1 MSEIDE
7 IKSKLDIVEVVG
19 DYVKLVRKGTRFWGC
34 CPFHN
39 EKTPSFTVSSEKQ
52 SFHCFGC
59 GKGGDVFSFV
69 QEMEHLDFRETL
81 ERLAE
86 RAGVKLQPGKG
97 NFADTKVKKNILA
110 DAQEFFRKSYDTPGA
125 GVARAYLDRRNI
137 SYETAAAFGIGWAP
151 DAWNSLS
158 SILQAKG
165 YKEKE
170 LIDSG
175 LVSQGS
181 KGIYD
186 RFRGRV
192 MFPIYNFSDKLI
204 GFGGRAI
211 AGEDAKYLNSP
222 ESEVFNKRNNLYL
235 MNKAKLEM
243 HRVNSAILVEGYM
256 DAIRCHLCGFTN
268 AVASLGTALTEQQAM
283 LIKRMTDRCYICY
296 DSDGAGQEAALRG
309 MYILQKQGVSVRVA
323 KLDGGKD
330 PDEILQLGDGPERF
344 KKALEDAAP
353 LPVYHATVCMSLQG
367 NPEKAGAAR
376 GRLLEG
382 LASLSVFEMQPH
394 IDKVAQILGVLR
406 HNLEDEIRDRQEN
419 IRGRELSQLHG
430 YTSFETARNNK
441 QDEREVM
448 LCSLLWNNVKLR
460 ARYKPSDMVH
470 FINDET
476 VQNIIA
482 ALLSGESNEELERRW
497 RNLGDNKSFSV
508 IACGDA
514 LLDREE
520 NETELADRLLK
531 ELRKATAE
539 KQLKTLNAK
548 LLKGEATAEEMQEH
562 FKLVK
567 YIKGGAPVK

>member
-7 IKSKLDIVEVVG
+7 IKSRLDIVEVVG

-39 EKTPSFTVSSEKQ
+39 EKTPSFTVSTEKQ

-86 RAGVKLQPGKG
+86 RAGVKLQPKSG

-125 GVARAYLDRRNI
+125 SAARAYLDRRNI

-151 DAWNSLS
+151 DSWNSLS
-158 SILQAKG
+158 SVLLTKG

-175 LVSQGS
+175 LTSQGN

-192 MFPIYNFSDKLI
+192 MFPIYNVSDKLI

-222 ESEVFNKRNNLYL
+222 ESDIFNKRNNLYL
-235 MNKAKLEM
+235 LNKAKLEM

-268 AVASLGTALTEQQAM
+268 TVASLGTALTEQQAV
-283 LIKRMTDRCYICY
+283 LIKRMTDLCYICY
-296 DSDGAGQEAALRG
+296 DSDAAGQEAALRG
-309 MYILQKQGVSVRVA
+309 MYILQKYGISVRVV
-323 KLDGGKD
+323 KLEGGKD
-330 PDEILQLGDGPERF
+330 PDEILQLDNGNEYF
-344 KKALEDAAP
+344 KQALDESLP
-353 LPVYHATVCMSLQG
+353 LPVYHASIVAALQDD
-367 NPEKAGAAR
+367 PERASAAR
-376 GRLLEG
+376 ERFLEG
-382 LASLSVFEMQPH
+382 LASLSIFELQPYV
-394 IDKVAQILGVLR
+394 DKVAQTLGVLR
-406 HNLEDEIRDRQEN
+406 HELENEINAHKE
-419 IRGRELSQLHG
+419 IVRGKELKQVHEYTAFETKKESRCDDRELM
-430 YTSFETARNNK
+430 F
-441 QDEREVM
+441 
-448 LCSLLWNNVKLR
+448 CSLLWNNDKLR
-460 ARYKPSDMVH
+460 MRYKLSDVIH
-470 FINDET
+470 FISNET
-476 VQNIIA
+476 VQNILT
-482 ALLSGESNEELERRW
+482 ALFSGESKEDLELRW
-497 RNLGDNKSFSV
+497 KRLGDNSCLAV
-508 IACGDA
+508 IAGGDA
-514 LLDREE
+514 LLDS
-520 NETELADRLLK
+520 ETEDVALADRLLR
-531 ELRKATAE
+531 ELRRKTAE
-539 KQLKTLNAK
+539 SRIRTINGKMI
-548 LLKGEATAEEMQEH
+548 KGEATAEEIKEH
-562 FKLVK
+562 FELVK
-567 YIKGGAPVK
+567 YIKGGAPIK